1 SSLHYQP
8 LHLDDLQEPLS
19 PPPPSTRQQQ
29 PPPRPALSRLHY
41 QPLRLADLQV
51 PLSPPPPSTRQQQL
65 PPRPARPLGDHH
77 GVLWPTIEIT
87 PCDEFLNLE
96 FTTKVCEG
104 PQHHSTPSRKTDLNR
119 CIHEKDDGNSKPS
132 YYWLTKNKDNHVVTP
147 WTKRSP
153 RPPSGVAALE
163 HDLVDFTRT
172 FEVPEGLAQHV
183 TSPMQAQV
191 TWYRKLLAAYKD
203 IKYPPKES
211 ADAAVLVA
219 ATLRGIERTNLE
231 GILAFYGFP
240 IPTISKE
247 ASENHPSSIPK
258 GVLFVLKTLPVN
270 AKCIVDGDGFT
281 AYVDTLDPIELRQD
295 CNASCQ
301 SRNSKKQKL
310 WDKTAADLQISLENT
325 GQKKM
330 FFGGREILARK
341 YEIRLR
347 GIDAPE
353 IGMQYGKESQD
364 ALVKLIA
371 RKCVTLHVY
380 GQDQFKRFV
389 CDIHCGGVFIQ
400 EQMLVN
406 GHAWHFKNYDKRPQ
420 FAKWEKMA
428 RDARQGLWAY
438 DNLEKPWEWRKNKR
452 KASRHHNSDVR

>member
-1 SSLHYQP
+1 MKDFL
-8 LHLDDLQEPLS
+8 
-19 PPPPSTRQQQ
+19 
-29 PPPRPALSRLHY
+29 
-41 QPLRLADLQV
+41 
-51 PLSPPPPSTRQQQL
+51 
-65 PPRPARPLGDHH
+65 
-77 GVLWPTIEIT
+77 EIT
-87 PCDEFLNLE
+87 PCDDFLNLE

-147 WTKRSP
+147 QTKRSP

-163 HDLVDFTRT
+163 RDLVDFTRT

>member
-1 SSLHYQP
+1 MGNILKCFISYFDGGDEDVFHGRFPSNYPPTSRLHYQ
-8 LHLDDLQEPLS
+8 HRRLDDLQVPLS
-19 PPPPSTRQQQ
+19 PPPRPCRQQQ
-29 PPPRPALSRLHY
+29 PPPRPA
-41 QPLRLADLQV
+41 
-51 PLSPPPPSTRQQQL
+51 
-65 PPRPARPLGDHH
+65 RPLGYHH
-77 GVLWPTIEIT
+77 GVPWPTVAIT
-87 PCDEFLNLE
+87 PWDDFINLE
-96 FTTKVCEG
+96 FTSKVCEEA
-104 PQHHSTPSRKTDLNR
+104 QHHSTPCRKKNLNR
-119 CIHEKDDGNSKPS
+119 CIQEKDDGNSKHD
-132 YYWLTKNKDNHVVTP
+132 YYWLTKSKDNHVITP
-147 WTKRSP
+147 MTKRSP
-153 RPPSGVAALE
+153 RPPSGVAALV
-163 HDLVDFTRT
+163 HDLLDFTVT

-203 IKYPPKES
+203 IKYPPEES
-211 ADAAVLVA
+211 ADATVFVA
-219 ATLRGIERTNLE
+219 AALRGIERTNLE
-231 GILAFYGFP
+231 GFLAFYGFP

-247 ASENHPSSIPK
+247 ASENHRSSIPK

-281 AYVDTLDPIELRQD
+281 AYVDTLNPIELRGD

-301 SRNSKKQKL
+301 TPNSKKQKL
-310 WDKTAADLQISLENT
+310 WKKRATDLQISLENT
-325 GQKKM
+325 GQKEM
-330 FFGGREILARK
+330 FSGGREIVARK

-353 IGMQYGKESQD
+353 MGMQYGKESQD

-428 RDARQGLWAY
+428 QDARQGLWAY
-438 DNLEKPWEWRKNKR
+438 DNPVKPWEWRKNKR
-452 KASRHHNSDVR
+452 KASQHHKSGVR